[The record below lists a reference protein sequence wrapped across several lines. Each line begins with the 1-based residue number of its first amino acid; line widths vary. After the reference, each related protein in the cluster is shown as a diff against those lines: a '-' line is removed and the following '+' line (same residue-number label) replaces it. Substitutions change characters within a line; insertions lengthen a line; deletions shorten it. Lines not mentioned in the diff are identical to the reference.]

1 MAKHKNHYFPLA
13 LIDSFDEASCIWHWE
28 NVKIAMNLTSI
39 QKIPKNRDD
48 YVLDFL
54 KLGYEEPKKY
64 MTEIVTKLFSEMS
77 KTQDNINL
85 ADVKDIFCY
94 PLIIEKWSENKQVY
108 KPDNTFLDALVKTEN
123 FKITKRDIQHLPCY
137 NFYLDLEDYNNTYN
151 GAFVQINSLENEL
164 YVTVYCM
171 AKQDAWFSHY
181 FHMIYDEN
189 GELSSQKMPD
199 LFDNEEKNEKTIM
212 AFDSDTGRVSKNVI
226 QLENDLTTT
235 EISRMVFQLMLY
247 ITSKEPDLKESEKT
261 KYSYRKPSGAP
272 KNVFK
277 EVQIYDVGVRYG
289 RTIRTKLKEEQKKAK
304 IEQYK
309 PQNETQEIVEKKQR
323 KSPRLHFR
331 CAHWQRVWTGKGRTT
346 PENRWIEPTF
356 VGAGKQTDVIIHK
369 VR

>member
-13 LIDSFDEASCIWHWE
+13 LIDSFDEASYLWRW
-28 NVKIAMNLTSI
+28 KNLK
-39 QKIPKNRDD
+39 QALVVFEGIPDNRDD
-48 YVLDFL
+48 YILDIL
-54 KLGYEEPKKY
+54 KIGNEEPKYYITEMVKKKFFEKY
-64 MTEIVTKLFSEMS
+64 LDNV
-77 KTQDNINL
+77 NINI
-85 ADVKDIFCY
+85 ADFKDIFCY
-94 PLIIEKWSENKQVY
+94 PLIVEKWSENKQVY

-137 NFYLDLEDYNNTYN
+137 NFYLDLEDYNKTYN

-164 YVTVYCM
+164 FVTVYCM

-181 FHMIYDEN
+181 FHIIYDEN
-189 GELSSQKMPD
+189 GELSSQNIPD

-212 AFDSDTGRVSKNVI
+212 NFDPDTGRVSKNVI
-226 QLENDLTTT
+226 QLENDLTTI

-304 IEQYK
+304 IKQYK
-309 PQNETQEIVEKKQR
+309 PQNETQEIVEKKR

-356 VGAGKQTDVIIHK
+356 VGVGKQTDVIIHEVK
-369 VR
+369 

>member
-1 MAKHKNHYFPLA
+1 MPKHKNHYFPLA
-13 LIDSFDEASCIWHWE
+13 LIDSFDEASYMWHWE
-28 NVKIAMNLTSI
+28 NVRMTMALTSI
-39 QKIPKNRDD
+39 QKIPLDRDN

-54 KLGYEEPKKY
+54 KLGYEKPKEY
-64 MTEIVTKLFSEMS
+64 MTEIVTKIFSEML
-77 KTQDNINL
+77 KTHNNINL
-85 ADVKDIFCY
+85 ADVRDIFCY

-137 NFYLDLEDYNNTYN
+137 NFYLDLEDYNKTYN

-181 FHMIYDEN
+181 FHIIYDEN
-189 GELSSQKMPD
+189 GELSSQNIPD
-199 LFDNEEKNEKTIM
+199 LFANEDESEKTIM
-212 AFDSDTGRVSKNVI
+212 NFDPDTGRVSKNVI
-226 QLENDLTTT
+226 QLENDLTTI

-304 IEQYK
+304 IKAQK
-309 PQNETQEIVEKKQR
+309 KNPQSEV
-323 KSPRLHFR
+323 
-331 CAHWQRVWTGKGRTT
+331 
-346 PENRWIEPTF
+346 
-356 VGAGKQTDVIIHK
+356 VIL
-369 VR
+369 